1 MIPSIAIRLGSAFV
15 LTLIAGRFLIK
26 DKEQRNAPEAVL
38 SNGIFVYLLSLK
50 LSLLVTNFSSV
61 QNEIM
66 YLLYGWG
73 STINQ
78 AIAVVSVLG
87 YFSWFIIIKSMNQ
100 KNDLVFLS
108 GSLATFAGVFFLSS
122 FLIND
127 ASKAQNVDISVLNGR
142 VDIYENPIEIDDDK
156 VIILNFW
163 ATWCPPC
170 RAEMPDLNAF
180 NQNFPEANF
189 IGINN
194 IASEKSGMQGVKEF
208 MQSNNY
214 TFTVLAD
221 KASSLTTLF
230 EVSSFPTTVVVSPK
244 GDVLAKKVGVVS
256 ESWLEQWME

>member
-1 MIPSIAIRLGSAFV
+1 
-15 LTLIAGRFLIK
+15 
-26 DKEQRNAPEAVL
+26 
-38 SNGIFVYLLSLK
+38 
-50 LSLLVTNFSSV
+50 
-61 QNEIM
+61 
-66 YLLYGWG
+66 
-73 STINQ
+73 
-78 AIAVVSVLG
+78 
-87 YFSWFIIIKSMNQ
+87 
-100 KNDLVFLS
+100 
-108 GSLATFAGVFFLSS
+108 
-122 FLIND
+122 
-127 ASKAQNVDISVLNGR
+127 
-142 VDIYENPIEIDDDK
+142 
-156 VIILNFW
+156 
-163 ATWCPPC
+163 
-170 RAEMPDLNAF
+170 MPDLNAF